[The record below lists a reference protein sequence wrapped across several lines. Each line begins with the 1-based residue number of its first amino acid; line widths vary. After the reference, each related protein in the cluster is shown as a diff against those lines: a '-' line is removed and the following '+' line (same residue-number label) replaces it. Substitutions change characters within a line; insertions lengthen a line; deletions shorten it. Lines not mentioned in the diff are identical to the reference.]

1 MELFAQI
8 HYTPLRGGVE
18 EWRDGEKKKTELMD
32 TYNSVVIAQGGGRES
47 KREKYQWEKYNKI
60 ELLKKQK
67 KNYIQC
73 NHPPPV

>member
-1 MELFAQI
+1 M
-8 HYTPLRGGVE
+8 
-18 EWRDGEKKKTELMD
+18 EKKKTELMD

-67 KNYIQC
+67 MNYIQC